1 MERADIVANLDR
13 LRTPYPT
20 FELLVARISR
30 KKSGGKEEEGE
41 VEGWA
46 SDIRLNCERNGNAEN

>member
-41 VEGWA
+41 VEG
-46 SDIRLNCERNGNAEN
+46 